1 MKYFLLIFFGV
12 LISCSDLN
20 SKHDNVSAD
29 ESINQQKDTIS
40 LANSKVNQLNDSFY
54 VHLNVIEQDK
64 LDSTIKLAFKG
75 AEINFIPTKYKN
87 WVNGNFTIKGVKH
100 KVRVKYHGTSVK
112 HYENN
117 KYSYSVKW
125 EDSLGYHYYK
135 LIKAEEAF
143 PSIAAINKLA
153 LKNELISSF
162 GTMKMGIINGKNKG
176 VYYLVEP
183 LKPNIIKTNFNHKK
197 FIIISQ
203 ISDWSSKE
211 RNGMSPSHWSENDL
225 FTGHIENVE
234 NPLFPKAL
242 YQYKMLCDDIK
253 NKNIVNIKAKIDID
267 YMAKYLALA
276 LVFNDV
282 HFLTG
287 DNLKLLY
294 DFNKKKFYPIFR
306 IESEGIPFESHL
318 DTNFVELNKFL
329 FLSQGEHCSKAPF
342 LQFFSLLISDT
353 EFRNKRDEY
362 LQHLLINKEAVFK
375 EIENVHQE
383 NSSVMNQI
391 HQNKKYV
398 HLNRRKRQKRIVKT
412 AFSLINKYL
421 NYAHIYCSYDVSKK
435 VLNFNSD
442 AFIPINLHYGNRLL
456 LENFSGIT
464 FSEDLNVIQSSKQLQ
479 LDVNLF
485 VPEKLTFI
493 NSITKD
499 TIKQH
504 VYVNFIDSKQ

>member
-1 MKYFLLIFFGV
+1 MKYFLVIFFGV

-20 SKHDNVSAD
+20 SRHDNDRAD
-29 ESINQQKDTIS
+29 ESINQ
-40 LANSKVNQLNDSFY
+40 LNDSLY
-54 VHLNVIEQDK
+54 VQLNIIEQDK
-64 LDSTIKLAFKG
+64 LDSAIKLAFKG

-87 WVNGNFTIKGVKH
+87 WVIGNFTIKGVKH

-112 HYENN
+112 HYQNN
-117 KYSYSVKW
+117 KYSYSIQW

-162 GTMKMGIINGKNKG
+162 GKMKMGIINGENKG
-176 VYYLVEP
+176 AYYLIEP
-183 LKPNIIKTNFNHKK
+183 IKPNIIETNFNHKK
-197 FIIISQ
+197 FVILSQ
-203 ISDWSSKE
+203 ISDWSRKE
-211 RNGMSPSHWSENDL
+211 RNGISASHWSENDL

-242 YQYKMLCDDIK
+242 YQYKMLSDDIK
-253 NKNIVNIKAKIDID
+253 KKNIVNIKAKIDID
-267 YMAKYLALA
+267 YMAKYLAIA

-306 IESEGIPFESHL
+306 IESEGIPFESNL
-318 DTNFVELNKFL
+318 DTNFAELNKFL
-329 FLSQGEHCSKAPF
+329 FLSQGEYYSKAPF
-342 LQFFSLLISDT
+342 LQFFSLLITDT
-353 EFRNKRDEY
+353 EFRSKRDEY
-362 LQHLLINKEAVFK
+362 LHHLLINKEDIFK
-375 EIENVHQE
+375 EIEKVHQE

-391 HQNKKYV
+391 EEHKKHL
-398 HLNRRKRQKRIVKT
+398 HLNRRKRQKHIMQT

-435 VLNFNSD
+435 LLNFNSD
-442 AFIPINLHYGNRLL
+442 AFIPIDLHYGNKLL
-456 LENFSGIT
+456 LGNFSGIN
-464 FSEDLNVIQSSKQLQ
+464 FSEDLNIIQTSKQLQ

-504 VYVNFIDSKQ
+504 VYVNFIDSK